1 MSLLVELNDPDP
13 RFDELLAGPSTRDDA
28 WYHLKKGDRFFTE
41 LARWVETRTLP
52 ENASEIWM
60 IGAERRLG
68 SRKLAERARLL
79 ILCAMDA
86 SKPELPS
93 SLAKAMGGIAARQH
107 EVAAIDVPRE
117 VTWRQIAISGLRR
130 VQPIN
135 TVEVDFATY
144 DRGVADA
151 SGGLAKLEL
160 SLWPNGSGIAVHHP
174 RDCLATNHIDEKF
187 FKSMED
193 AWQAAL
199 QMERDGRTPG
209 EELPDPASL
218 DGTWRVLDTDMKP
231 MSQVSGRSA
240 SGAAVRGWYHLM
252 RNQRLDDR
260 VIVLCQVKAAAG
272 ESGKRYELASVDG
285 IEQKTRAV
293 AQAMLSDGS
302 AARFDTIAVVGT
314 ENSRQ
319 ACDTLHGLGKAA
331 AIRVLDLESGREH
344 SPSLGD
350 VTKLGPSGK

>member
-1 MSLLVELNDPDP
+1 MSPLVELNDPDL
-13 RFDELLAGPSTRDDA
+13 RFDELLANPSTRDEA

-52 ENASEIWM
+52 DNAAEIWM
-60 IGAERRLG
+60 RGAERRLG

-79 ILCAMDA
+79 IRCAMEA

-107 EVAAIDVPRE
+107 DVAAIDVPKE

-160 SLWPNGSGIAVHHP
+160 SLWSNGSGIAVHHP
-174 RDCLATNHIDEKF
+174 RDYLATNDISGDF
-187 FKSMED
+187 FESMED
-193 AWQAAL
+193 AWQAVL
-199 QMERDGRTPG
+199 RMVRDERTPG
-209 EELPDPASL
+209 YELPDRVSV
-218 DGTWRVLDTDMKP
+218 DGTWRVLDEHMKP
-231 MSQVSGRSA
+231 MSQVGGRSA
-240 SGAAVRGWYHLM
+240 SGAAVWGWYHLM
-252 RNQRLDDR
+252 KNRRLDDR
-260 VIVLCQVKAAAG
+260 VIVLCQVRAATG
-272 ESGKRYELASVDG
+272 KSGKRYELASVDG

-293 AQAMLSDGS
+293 AQAMLGDGS
-302 AARFDTIAVVGT
+302 AARFDTIAVVGA

-331 AIRVLDLESGREH
+331 AIRVLDLESGRKH

-350 VTKLGPSGK
+350 VTKSGPSGK